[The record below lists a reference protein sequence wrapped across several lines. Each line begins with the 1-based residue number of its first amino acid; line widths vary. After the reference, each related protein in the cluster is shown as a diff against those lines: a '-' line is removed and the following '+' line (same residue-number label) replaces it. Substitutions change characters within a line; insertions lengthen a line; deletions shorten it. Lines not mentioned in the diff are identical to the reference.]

1 MRPLPFCNVKTK
13 LLATLIL
20 DRITV
25 LNDFT
30 VQKDFD
36 KYQCGFNKGHS
47 TGFCAYS
54 VKRSTEYQAYV
65 NRGSH
70 VFATFTDVSK
80 AFDRV
85 NYWKLSGQL
94 LDDGVDR

>member
-1 MRPLPFCNVKTK
+1 VK
-13 LLATLIL
+13 
-20 DRITV
+20 
-25 LNDFT
+25 
-30 VQKDFD
+30 
-36 KYQCGFNKGHS
+36 S
-47 TGFCAYS
+47 T
-54 VKRSTEYQAYV
+54 TEYYV